1 MKLAIEQK
9 KTNNPYGKTLDV
21 STIKDLLVMKLEYD
35 DYGYAENIYN
45 PKCPQHQAKE
55 KANKI
60 LMKDF
65 QKKTKRIQNKHRKD
79 WKSLPYGEVISVEI
93 TFPKVTFIKVT
104 QFLVEY
110 KIPFSIVDYANI
122 PEEDMQEEIDFN
134 NRKNRYEGVEEAY
147 ENLYK
152 EEAYDPPYN
161 PETEKNGGGL
171 K

>member
-9 KTNNPYGKTLDV
+9 KTNDPYGKTLDV
-21 STIKDLLVMKLEYD
+21 STIKDLLVMKLDYD
-35 DYGYAENIYN
+35 DYGYAKNIYN

-65 QKKTKRIQNKHRKD
+65 EKKTKKIQNKHRKD
-79 WKSLPYGEVISVEI
+79 WKSLPYGEVIRIEI

-104 QFLVEY
+104 QFLVENE
-110 KIPFSIVDYANI
+110 IPFSIVDYENI

-152 EEAYDPPYN
+152 GEAYEPLYK
-161 PETEKNGGGL
+161 PETEEEEEE
-171 K
+171 